1 MPMLSRRSF
10 LAMPSAAP
18 LGLGHAP
25 AVDSCPQFFS
35 PLPVTAS
42 APPLIASAT
51 PSATVSALP
60 RLGLGTCC
68 DEPEEA
74 REQVLGAL
82 DAGYRL
88 IDTAAHYPSEMAVGD
103 AIATAF
109 ESGTLRSKE
118 DLTVCTKIWFDE
130 MGYEPALASIQRSL
144 HRLRLDQLGVLLI
157 HFPGAPDAVQD
168 PKRNRRLREDTWR
181 ACERALEEGLTRR
194 IGVSNWSPRHL
205 RETLASCRLPPQILQ
220 TEIHPRLQQRTLRE
234 DCVRANIHVMAH
246 CPLAHGSR
254 SLLLE
259 PTLKRIGADKGLTA
273 AQVALRW
280 SVQSGMTP
288 VPRGGTAERIRENL
302 GALDFTLSAEEMRAV
317 DALDADDRV
326 SFDPKVIA

>member
-1 MPMLSRRSF
+1 MLSRRSF

-144 HRLRLDQLGVLLI
+144 HRLRLDKLGVLLI

-168 PKRNRRLREDTWR
+168 PKRNRRLREG
-181 ACERALEEGLTRR
+181 AGGGA
-194 IGVSNWSPRHL
+194 H
-205 RETLASCRLPPQILQ
+205 ET
-220 TEIHPRLQQRTLRE
+220 
-234 DCVRANIHVMAH
+234 D
-246 CPLAHGSR
+246 R
-254 SLLLE
+254 SEQLE
-259 PTLKRIGADKGLTA
+259 PEAFKGDSR
-273 AQVALRW
+273 Q
-280 SVQSGMTP
+280 
-288 VPRGGTAERIRENL
+288 
-302 GALDFTLSAEEMRAV
+302 LSAPT
-317 DALDADDRV
+317 
-326 SFDPKVIA
+326 SDPPDGNPPAAPAKNAP